1 MACYLGSFVFSP
13 SLFLLLFIGKMFQ
26 FYKNCAENVQK
37 LGDLDKRKA
46 RKGVD
51 VSALQYL
58 SIGCCVMEKVANG
71 EYLENIVKNI
81 LFKISKY
88 LHLFSLKLNM
98 KNDQFENFNNK
109 FFL

>member
-1 MACYLGSFVFSP
+1 
-13 SLFLLLFIGKMFQ
+13 MFQ

-88 LHLFSLKLNM
+88 LHLFSLKRVKLNM
-98 KNDQFENFNNK
+98 KNKQFENVKKMFIILHLPTK
-109 FFL
+109 RSCAVEKV

>member
-1 MACYLGSFVFSP
+1 
-13 SLFLLLFIGKMFQ
+13 MFQ
-26 FYKNCAENVQK
+26 FYKNFAENVQK

-81 LFKISKY
+81 LLEQNSVNIISDDESPHKGDDLTGPEAWLDIY
-88 LHLFSLKLNM
+88 K
-98 KNDQFENFNNK
+98 
-109 FFL
+109 

>member
-1 MACYLGSFVFSP
+1 
-13 SLFLLLFIGKMFQ
+13 MFQ

-81 LFKISKY
+81 LFRISKY
-88 LHLFSLKLNM
+88 LHLFSLKRVKLNM
-98 KNDQFENFNNK
+98 KNDQFENFK
-109 FFL
+109 KMMILHFPAYRSCAVEKV